1 MELWIL
7 AAFSAALIACLAS
20 GKSLILALLAG
31 FLLFFSY
38 GVKTGHPF
46 SEMARLAVSGVKTA
60 KNVIVTLILVGMLT
74 AAWRVSGTIPY
85 IVYHASQWCDG
96 SAVLLASFLL
106 CALVSA
112 LTGTSFGTAATIGVI
127 CMTIANSMNIPPMY
141 SGGAIMAGAYFGDR
155 CSPMSTSALLVAAI
169 TKTDIFTNCRLM
181 VKTAM
186 IPFVLTCAVYAAM
199 GLLFQD
205 GSAHHDAAGLF
216 RQAFTLSWITLIPA
230 ALVIIL
236 SARHVDVKLIMI
248 ASTAAAAA
256 IAVGTQQMNPLE
268 VLTVCLLGFHPA
280 NPALARLASGG
291 GAVSMTDVVA
301 IICISSSYA
310 GMFSGTGF
318 LHRIQ
323 GHMAALSRR
332 PSYSGPYGGSEPA
345 RDALRRHHRHI
356 RRHLNGLLQPNP
368 GYHADAPALPV
379 CRTRSAAL
387 SYSPGK
393 HGHRHFRPRPLV
405 YRLLG
410 LSGDYRRAPGL
421 SAPGLLLIFH
431 PPLELPNQPPEATPP
446 PVQ

>member
-127 CMTIANSMNIPPMY
+127 CMTIANNMNIPPMY

-181 VKTAM
+181 VKTS
-186 IPFVLTCAVYAAM
+186 IVPCLLTCAVYAAM
-199 GLLFQD
+199 GMLFQD
-205 GSAHHDAAGLF
+205 GGAHHDAAGLF

-236 SARHVDVKLIMI
+236 SARRIDVKIIMVI
-248 ASTAAAAA
+248 STAAAAA
-256 IAVGTQQMNPLE
+256 IAVSTQQLTPLE

-280 NPALARLASGG
+280 DPALARLASGG

-318 LHRIQ
+318 LRGIQ

-332 PSYSGPYGGSEPA
+332 ATPFGAVIATSVATSMVSCNQTLATMLTHQLCQSVEPDPQRLA
-345 RDALRRHHRHI
+345 IHLENTVIVISALVPWSI
-356 RRHLNGLLQPNP
+356 ACSAFL
-368 GYHADAPALPV
+368 AIIDAPLASVPLACYLYFLPLWNFLTS
-379 CRTRSAAL
+379 R
-387 SYSPGK
+387 PK
-393 HGHRHFRPRPLV
+393 QHRPQSN
-405 YRLLG
+405 RL
-410 LSGDYRRAPGL
+410 
-421 SAPGLLLIFH
+421 
-431 PPLELPNQPPEATPP
+431 
-446 PVQ
+446 

>member
-7 AAFSAALIACLAS
+7 AAFSAALIACLAA

-127 CMTIANSMNIPPMY
+127 CMTIANNMNIPPMY

-181 VKTAM
+181 VKTS
-186 IPFVLTCAVYAAM
+186 IVPCLLTCAVYAAM
-199 GLLFQD
+199 GMLFQD
-205 GSAHHDAAGLF
+205 GGAHHDAAGLF

-236 SARHVDVKLIMI
+236 SARRIDVKIIMVI
-248 ASTAAAAA
+248 STAAAAA
-256 IAVGTQQMNPLE
+256 IAVSTQQLTPLE

-280 NPALARLASGG
+280 DPALARLASGG

-318 LHRIQ
+318 LRGIQ

-332 PSYSGPYGGSEPA
+332 AMPFGAIIATSVATSMVSCNQTLATMLTHQLCQSVEPDPQRLA
-345 RDALRRHHRHI
+345 IHLENTVIVISALVPWSI
-356 RRHLNGLLQPNP
+356 ACSAFL
-368 GYHADAPALPV
+368 AIIDAPLASVPLACYLYFIPLWNFLTS
-379 CRTRSAAL
+379 R
-387 SYSPGK
+387 PK
-393 HGHRHFRPRPLV
+393 QHRPQSN
-405 YRLLG
+405 RL
-410 LSGDYRRAPGL
+410 
-421 SAPGLLLIFH
+421 
-431 PPLELPNQPPEATPP
+431 
-446 PVQ
+446 

>member
-181 VKTAM
+181 VKTS
-186 IPFVLTCAVYAAM
+186 IVPCLLTCAVYAAM
-199 GLLFQD
+199 GMLFQD
-205 GSAHHDAAGLF
+205 GGAHHDAAGLF

-236 SARHVDVKLIMI
+236 SARRIDVKIIMVI
-248 ASTAAAAA
+248 STAAAAA
-256 IAVGTQQMNPLE
+256 IAVSTQQLTPLE

-280 NPALARLASGG
+280 DPALARLASGG

-318 LHRIQ
+318 LRGIQ

-332 PSYSGPYGGSEPA
+332 ATPFGAVIATSVATSMVSCNQTLATMLTHQLCQSVEPYPQRLAIHLENTVIVIS
-345 RDALRRHHRHI
+345 ALI
-356 RRHLNGLLQPNP
+356 PWSIACSAFL
-368 GYHADAPALPV
+368 AIIDAPLASVPLACYLYFIPLWNFLTS
-379 CRTRSAAL
+379 R
-387 SYSPGK
+387 PK
-393 HGHRHFRPRPLV
+393 QHRPQSN
-405 YRLLG
+405 RL
-410 LSGDYRRAPGL
+410 
-421 SAPGLLLIFH
+421 
-431 PPLELPNQPPEATPP
+431 
-446 PVQ
+446 

>member
-127 CMTIANSMNIPPMY
+127 CMTIANNMNIPPMY

-181 VKTAM
+181 VKTS
-186 IPFVLTCAVYAAM
+186 IVPCLLTCAVYAAM
-199 GLLFQD
+199 GMLFQD
-205 GSAHHDAAGLF
+205 GGAHHDAAGLF

-236 SARHVDVKLIMI
+236 SARRIDVKIIMI
-248 ASTAAAAA
+248 ISTAAAAA
-256 IAVGTQQMNPLE
+256 IAVSTQQLTPLE
-268 VLTVCLLGFHPA
+268 VLTVCLLGFYPA
-280 NPALARLASGG
+280 DPALARLASGG

-332 PSYSGPYGGSEPA
+332 ATPFGAVIATSVATSMVSCNQTLATMLTHQLCQSVEPDPQRLA
-345 RDALRRHHRHI
+345 IHLENTVIVISALI
-356 RRHLNGLLQPNP
+356 PWSIACSAFL
-368 GYHADAPALPV
+368 AIIDAPLASVPLACYLYFIPLWNFLTS
-379 CRTRSAAL
+379 R
-387 SYSPGK
+387 PK
-393 HGHRHFRPRPLV
+393 QHRPQSN
-405 YRLLG
+405 RL
-410 LSGDYRRAPGL
+410 
-421 SAPGLLLIFH
+421 
-431 PPLELPNQPPEATPP
+431 
-446 PVQ
+446 